1 MKKAIDGLIL
11 RDAPTGE
18 NDRLV
23 TILTAEEGRF
33 TLTAKGARSMKSKVG
48 SACRLFTYGNYEYYE
63 KNDRYWLSGGS
74 VNESFFGLCEDL
86 EVFALASYVSQIAC
100 EITGEGVPAE
110 EILRMT
116 LNTLYCLE
124 KQKKPLP
131 QIKAAYELYAV
142 RASGMAPELS
152 ACADCHGEDAG
163 DYWLDVMN
171 GLIVCDECIKKRS
184 GGLPI
189 PELDE
194 YSQRSILL
202 PIDRAVLGA
211 MRYIMT
217 APIQRIFAFSITDPE
232 SADRLYRAAEG
243 YLLNHLER
251 GFETLD
257 FYKRVST
264 KSRDQ
269 V

>member
-11 RDAPTGE
+11 KETPTGE
-18 NDRLV
+18 NDKLV
-23 TILTAEEGRF
+23 TLLTAEEGRF

-86 EVFALASYVSQIAC
+86 EVFTLASYISQIAY
-100 EITGEGVPAE
+100 EITGEGVPAD

-116 LNTLYCLE
+116 LNTFYCLE

-131 QIKAAYELYAV
+131 QIKAAYELYAT
-142 RASGMAPELS
+142 RASGLAPDLS
-152 ACADCHGEDAG
+152 ACTDCHRDVAEE
-163 DYWLDVMN
+163 YWLDVMN
-171 GLIVCDECIKKRS
+171 GAIICSDCMKKRS

-189 PELDE
+189 PEVDE
-194 YSQRSILL
+194 YSRRNILL
-202 PIDRAVLGA
+202 PIDRTVLGA

-217 APIQRIFAFSITDPE
+217 APIQRIFAFSVSDPA
-232 SADRLYRAAEG
+232 SADRLYRAAES

-251 GFETLD
+251 SFETLD
-257 FYKRVST
+257 FYKKVSAEL
-264 KSRDQ
+264 
-269 V
+269 